1 MSVLSLRLPWRR
13 RQAELAGFAAAG
25 RTPWQQALTRLWRN
39 RPAMLALLFLAL
51 MVIACAIG
59 PWLLPWDLETTDAL
73 AANHPPG
80 AGHWLGTDFLGRD
93 ILTRLLLAG
102 RISLAVGLV
111 SVVLSVVLGYLLG
124 ALAGYAGGW
133 VDGAIMRLADL
144 LMTIPS
150 LPLLI
155 ILGALLSELQV
166 APEQRIYLVMLM
178 LSLLGWTNLARIIR
192 GQVQSLRS
200 RDFMLATEV
209 LGLPLWRRLLVHLLP
224 NTIPTL
230 IVVATTGVAGAILNE
245 SYLSYLGL
253 GVVPPTPSWGNMMDT
268 ANSFVDF
275 QRRPWLWMPPGLAIF
290 ATVIAINVLGDGLRD
305 ALDPRLQAR
314 GAR

>member
-13 RQAELAGFAAAG
+13 RQAELASLASAG
-25 RTPWQQALTRLWRN
+25 RTPWQQALARLWRN

-51 MVIACAIG
+51 MVVACVAG

-73 AANHPPG
+73 AANHAPG
-80 AGHWLGTDFLGRD
+80 ATHLLGTDFLGRD
-93 ILTRLLLAG
+93 ILTRLLHAG

-111 SVVLSVVLGYLLG
+111 SVVLSVVLGYVLG

>member
-1 MSVLSLRLPWRR
+1 MSVFSLRLFRP
-13 RQAELAGFAAAG
+13 RQSVSLPIYG
-25 RTPWQQALTRLWRN
+25 RTPWQLALTRLWRN
-39 RPAMLALLFLAL
+39 HAAMLAICFLLLL
-51 MVIACAIG
+51 VLACAFG
-59 PWLLPWDLETTDAL
+59 PWLLPWNQETTDAL
-73 AANHPPG
+73 LSNHPPSTT
-80 AGHWLGTDFLGRD
+80 HWLGTDFLGRD
-93 ILTRLLLAG
+93 ILTRLLFAG

-111 SVVLSVVLGYLLG
+111 SVVLSVVLGYVLG
-124 ALAGYAGGW
+124 ALAGYLGGV
-133 VDGAIMRLADL
+133 VDTVVMRFADL

-155 ILGALLSELQV
+155 ILGAVLSELQV
-166 APEQRIYLVMLM
+166 APELRIYLVMLI

-192 GQVQSLRS
+192 SQIQSLRS

-209 LGLPLWRRLLVHLLP
+209 LGLPLWRQLFVHLLP

-230 IVVATTGVAGAILNE
+230 IVVATTGVAAAILNE

-290 ATVIAINVLGDGLRD
+290 ATVIAINILGDGLRD
-305 ALDPRLQAR
+305 ALDPRMQTR
-314 GAR
+314 S

>member
-1 MSVLSLRLPWRR
+1 MSVLSLRLSRR
-13 RQAELAGFAAAG
+13 RQASCLPIYG
-25 RTPWQQALTRLWRN
+25 RTPWQQALARLRHN
-39 RPAMLALLFLAL
+39 PAAMLALLFLLL
-51 MVIACAIG
+51 MVLACILG

-73 AANHPPG
+73 LSNRPPSTS
-80 AGHWLGTDFLGRD
+80 HWLGTDFLGRA
-93 ILTRLLLAG
+93 ILTRLLYAG

-111 SVVLSVVLGYLLG
+111 SVVLSVLLGFVLG
-124 ALAGYAGGW
+124 ALAGYLGG
-133 VDGAIMRLADL
+133 VIDTVVMRFADL

-155 ILGALLSELQV
+155 ILGAVLSELQV
-166 APEQRIYLVMLM
+166 APELRIYLVMLI

-192 GQVQSLRS
+192 SQIQSLRS

-209 LGLPLWRRLLVHLLP
+209 LGLPLWRQLFVHLLP

-290 ATVIAINVLGDGLRD
+290 ATVIAINILGDGLRD
-305 ALDPRLQAR
+305 ALDPRMQTR
-314 GAR
+314 S